1 LGLDR
6 SSGLISINDALRWTA
21 RDFAFALGAVTRSEL
36 EKYFHPGNIPKDAL
50 KPKLQ
55 KRAILFGM
63 LMSSVRVHSNLLD

>member
-1 LGLDR
+1 V
-6 SSGLISINDALRWTA
+6 I
-21 RDFAFALGAVTRSEL
+21 DFAFALGAVTRSEL
-36 EKYFHPGNIPKDAL
+36 EKHFHPGNIPKDAL